1 MTIAERTDPIH
12 PSREAGGE
20 APPKRSALN
29 AVLWVLQVLL
39 ALLFLWAGGIKL
51 VLPLE
56 KLAGP
61 VALPGL
67 FLRFLGVV
75 EVLGGIGLVLPG
87 LLRIRPG
94 LTPLAA
100 AGLVI
105 LMIGAVGITLAA
117 GGSGAW
123 MALIPAVTGLLA
135 AFVAY
140 GRWRLAPLRGSRP

>member
-1 MTIAERTDPIH
+1 MTY
-12 PSREAGGE
+12 
-20 APPKRSALN
+20 ALWI
-29 AVLWVLQVLL
+29 VQGML

-61 VALPGL
+61 VPLPGP
-67 FLRFLGVV
+67 FVRFIGVA
-75 EVLGGIGLVLPG
+75 EVLGAIGLILPG

-105 LMIGAVGITLAA
+105 IMIGATALTLAA
-117 GGSGAW
+117 GDAGT
-123 MALIPAVTGLLA
+123 ALFSLVVGLLA

-140 GRWRLAPLRGSRP
+140 GRWWLVTHRGSSGSLG